1 VTDLLRQGCQ
11 WLERMRTSHCS
22 SPVTYRRAG
31 QADANVQATF
41 GRTDYEVAD
50 DYGATIK
57 AHVIDF
63 LILGDDL
70 GSEPQAGDQI
80 VADPSAGAGQA
91 AVYEVMALGGEGCW
105 RWSDPYRTTMRIH
118 TKEIGPA
125 EN

>member
-1 VTDLLRQGCQ
+1 
-11 WLERMRTSHCS
+11 MRTSHCS

-57 AHVIDF
+57 THVIDF

-70 GSEPQAGDQI
+70 GIEPQAGDQI
-80 VADPSAGAGQA
+80 VADGV
-91 AVYEVMALGGEGCW
+91 VYEVMALGGEGCW

-118 TKEIGPA
+118 TKEIGTDA
-125 EN
+125 